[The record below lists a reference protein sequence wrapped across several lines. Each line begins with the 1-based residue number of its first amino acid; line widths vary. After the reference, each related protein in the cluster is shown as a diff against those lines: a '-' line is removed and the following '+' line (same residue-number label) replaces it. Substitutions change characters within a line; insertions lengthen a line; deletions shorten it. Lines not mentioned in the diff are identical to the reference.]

1 MMSDDLP
8 VDLLPFKHRLSPRF
22 YEAREQVNSFIQN
35 DVIPRLPEWN
45 RYVTPRHVSKT
56 VTYHQQTNTYRQ
68 RRELERKAA
77 HPTMAPMPPMHHELV
92 RIAKKRKIFNF
103 FLPEVCGLSVLEY
116 APIQEILGTVPQAN
130 YAMNCSAPDTG
141 NMEVLEKFGTPEQKK
156 TWLEPLLRG
165 EIRSCFAM
173 TEPGVAS
180 SDATNIST
188 TIRLNDQGTHYVI
201 NGHKWYISGAIRPEC
216 KVAVLLGRSSDTGPR
231 HKQHSMIL
239 VPMDTP
245 GVTILRPLA
254 LFGHEHDHA
263 EILFRNV
270 VVPKSNILLGEGRG
284 FEVGVFLTYPLSHTS
299 KKPTHRTDR
308 TRTTR
313 TWKNTSL
320 HEIHRTS

>member
-1 MMSDDLP
+1 L
-8 VDLLPFKHRLSPRF
+8 
-22 YEAREQVNSFIQN
+22 YVNTHSNQ
-35 DVIPRLPEWN
+35 E
-45 RYVTPRHVSKT
+45 
-56 VTYHQQTNTYRQ
+56 NTTQ
-68 RRELERKAA
+68 
-77 HPTMAPMPPMHHELV
+77 
-92 RIAKKRKIFNF
+92 
-103 FLPEVCGLSVLEY
+103 
-116 APIQEILGTVPQAN
+116 VPQAN

-216 KVAVLLGRSSDTGPR
+216 KVAVLLGRSSNTGPR

-284 FEVGVFLTYPLSHTS
+284 FEVSVFYNNLSQHVN
-299 KKPTHRTDR
+299 K
-308 TRTTR
+308 
-313 TWKNTSL
+313 
-320 HEIHRTS
+320 

>member
-284 FEVGVFLTYPLSHTS
+284 FEVGVFLTNPLSHTLL
-299 KKPTHRTDR
+299 KKT
-308 TRTTR
+308 
-313 TWKNTSL
+313 NTSYRSHKDDSDL
-320 HEIHRTS
+320 EEYITA